1 MDSFYITAAVLV
13 VVGGFLIVPLFT
25 CSRRASAEVDLKPLW
40 QERCTGKMGALAI
53 GIPAIRVALYQDF
66 MVIGFLGQTVI
77 PYGDIADVT
86 VEQSL
91 SFLGASG
98 VNLRLK
104 SMRSA
109 YHFNSRDPKGFAEL
123 IESHLTNHSSG
134 TR

>member
-1 MDSFYITAAVLV
+1 MDPFYITVAVLM

-53 GIPAIRVALYQDF
+53 GIPAMRVALYQDF

-77 PYGDIADVT
+77 PYENIAEVT
-86 VEQSL
+86 VKQSL

-104 SMRSA
+104 SIRSG
-109 YHFNSRDPKGFAEL
+109 YHLNSRDPKGLSEL
-123 IESHLTNHSSG
+123 IKSHLTHHSSWAC
-134 TR
+134 